1 MNRIT
6 QVALGVIAS
15 FGGFVD
21 TDELVFN
28 SGAGAHFGYT
38 LLWAL
43 VVGVLGIMVYG
54 EMSGRVSVIT
64 RRPLMGVVRERYG
77 PGLGLVTLVAEQAVI
92 VMTIAAQIG
101 GMALVLQF
109 FGAGLPFRLLLTLA
123 FLGFGMLLWFL
134 PFGGIERLFGYFGVG
149 LLIYWVTALDKG
161 PDWHSALTGLV
172 PHGSYGSGYSQTI
185 DYWFFAIGVIGAALI
200 PFKLAFFSS
209 GAIEEGWEGKEG
221 LTFSRDNAVIGFFL
235 GGLMAAGLIVASAEL
250 FHPLQIHPE
259 YLSSIAFVNQIQ
271 LGRAGLFI
279 TAAAMLFA
287 ISGAAAEG
295 VLAAAY
301 NWTQFFGWEWGKD
314 KPRGKTRKFILTYV
328 VLLTGGF
335 VIDLVG
341 ANPVLI
347 VEYAVPLAAIGLPLC
362 YLATLLIARDE
373 GYMGEHAN
381 GRLSNALGWLYLAV
395 SVVFAIVAVPLLIMS
410 NHGTK

>member
-1 MNRIT
+1 MKRIS

-28 SGAGAHFGYT
+28 TGAGAHFGYT

-43 VVGVLGIMVYG
+43 VIGVLGIMVYG
-54 EMSGRVSVIT
+54 EMSGRVSVAT
-64 RRPLMGVVRERYG
+64 RRPLMGLVRERFG
-77 PGLGLVTLVAEQAVI
+77 VGAGFLTLLAEQGVI

-101 GMALVLQF
+101 GVALVLQF
-109 FGAGLPFRLLLTLA
+109 FGGDLPFRLLLTLA
-123 FLGFGMLLWFL
+123 FLGFGALLWVL
-134 PFGGIERLFGYFGVG
+134 PFSGIERLFGYVGVG
-149 LLIYWVTALDKG
+149 LLVYWVTALSKG
-161 PDWHSALTGLV
+161 PNWHDALIGLV
-172 PHGSYGSGYSQTI
+172 PHGSYGGYASSV

-221 LTFSRDNAVIGFFL
+221 ATFSRDNAVIGFFL
-235 GGLMAAGLIVASAEL
+235 GGIMAGGLIFAGAEL
-250 FHPLQIHPE
+250 FKPLEIHPD
-259 YLSSIAFVNQIQ
+259 YLSTIAFVNQLQ
-271 LGRAGLFI
+271 LGRAGLFV

-287 ISGAAAEG
+287 ISGACAEA

-301 NWTQFFGWEWGKD
+301 NWCQFFGWEWGKD
-314 KPRGKTRKFILTYV
+314 KPRSRTRKFLLTYV
-328 VLLTGGF
+328 VLLFGGF
-335 VIDLVG
+335 AIVMFG

-347 VEYAVPLAAIGLPLC
+347 VEYAVPLAAVGLPMC
-362 YLATLLIARDE
+362 YLATLLVARDKA
-373 GYMGEHAN
+373 YMGDFVN
-381 GRLSNALGWLYLAV
+381 GRLANALGWLYLV
-395 SVVFAIVAVPLLIMS
+395 ISVVFAVVAIPLLIIS